1 MRIATL
7 LTAAALLVAGCAPT
21 TRVTLLPQADNPQ
34 AAVEVTAGQR
44 STVLSQPYASAAV
57 RNQGPEPEQLD
68 AAAVQKRYP
77 ALLAVMPPPAERF
90 TLNFITGGAELTP
103 ESTAAL
109 TDVLARAIA
118 RAGGELV
125 VIGHTDRVGTLEAN
139 DTLSLRRAEA
149 VRALIIEHG
158 FHAARVRAVGRGE
171 RQPLV
176 ATDDEVDEPR
186 NRRVEIVVR

>member
-1 MRIATL
+1 
-7 LTAAALLVAGCAPT
+7 
-21 TRVTLLPQADNPQ
+21 
-34 AAVEVTAGQR
+34 
-44 STVLSQPYASAAV
+44 
-57 RNQGPEPEQLD
+57 
-68 AAAVQKRYP
+68 
-77 ALLAVMPPPAERF
+77 MPPPAERF

-109 TDVLARAIA
+109 ADVLARAIA

-139 DTLSLRRAEA
+139 DALSLRRAEA
-149 VRALIIEHG
+149 VRALIIERG
-158 FHAARVRAVGRGE
+158 FEAARVRAVGRGE

>member
-1 MRIATL
+1 MNPL
-7 LTAAALLVAGCAPT
+7 LIGLLILTVVAGCAPA

-44 STVLSQPYASAAV
+44 STVLSRPYASAAV

-109 TDVLARAIA
+109 ADVLARAIA

-139 DTLSLRRAEA
+139 DALSLRRAEA
-149 VRALIIEHG
+149 VRALIIERG
-158 FHAARVRAVGRGE
+158 FEAARVRAVGRGE

>member
-1 MRIATL
+1 MRLAPL
-7 LTAAALLVAGCAPT
+7 LTAVALLAAGCAPT
-21 TRVTLLPQADNPQ
+21 TRVTLLPQADHPQ
-34 AAVEVTAGQR
+34 AAVEVTARQR
-44 STVLSQPYASAAV
+44 STRLAQPYASAAV
-57 RNQGPEPEQLD
+57 RQQGPELEQLD
-68 AAAVQKRYP
+68 AATVRKRYP
-77 ALLAVMPPPAERF
+77 ALLAVMPPAAERF
-90 TLNFITGGAELTP
+90 ELNFITGGTELTP

-109 TDVLARAIA
+109 ADVLARAIA

-139 DTLSLRRAEA
+139 DALSLRRAEA
-149 VRALIIEHG
+149 VRALIIERG
-158 FHAARVRAVGRGE
+158 FEAARVRAVGRGE

>member
-1 MRIATL
+1 
-7 LTAAALLVAGCAPT
+7 
-21 TRVTLLPQADNPQ
+21 
-34 AAVEVTAGQR
+34 
-44 STVLSQPYASAAV
+44 
-57 RNQGPEPEQLD
+57 
-68 AAAVQKRYP
+68 VQKRYP

-109 TDVLARAIA
+109 ADVLARAIA

-139 DTLSLRRAEA
+139 DALSLRRAEA
-149 VRALIIEHG
+149 VRALIIERG